1 MPRVFISYSSQD
13 LNFVEG
19 LAPDLEET
27 NLDVWW
33 DVLSIRG
40 SDRWQRK
47 IQDALDESQFCVV
60 VLSPNSVQSEWV
72 EREYLYAIELG
83 LKILPLLYRNCKTPL
98 AFKNIQYIDV
108 RNDSYTR
115 RLPEILGVL
124 GVKPKKLP
132 TFKGQPA

>member
-1 MPRVFISYSSQD
+1 MVGCIIHTRS
-13 LNFVEG
+13 E
-19 LAPDLEET
+19 
-27 NLDVWW
+27 
-33 DVLSIRG
+33 
-40 SDRWQRK
+40 RWQRK

-60 VLSPNSVQSEWV
+60 VLSPNLVQSEWV

-132 TFKGQPA
+132 TLKRTTGLNLYVYQKAVL